1 MANNKRR
8 QPETSQIATPHRHAL
23 LRPFLDGE
31 ATLQQVA
38 LDSGVSYR
46 TVQRWLARYRVDGP
60 AGLARRPRADAT
72 KRKLSADLV
81 ALTEGLALSK
91 PRLPVAVIYRQVR
104 QTALARDGRKGGRP
118 RKLTAKQVA
127 MARQLLQDPKQQV
140 TEVAK
145 MLGVARS
152 TLYMALR
159 SESTVKGDK

>member
-1 MANNKRR
+1 MANNKHR

-81 ALTEGLALSK
+81 ALIEGLALSK

-104 QTALARDGRKGGRP
+104 QTALARDWWP
-118 RKLTAKQVA
+118 PSYSSVYSII
-127 MARQLLQDPKQQV
+127 RQLDVDLLVLAHEGAAAYRDRFELVFRHRAERPNDIWQADH
-140 TEVAK
+140 T
-145 MLGVARS
+145 
-152 TLYMALR
+152 
-159 SESTVKGDK
+159 

>member
-72 KRKLSADLV
+72 KRKPIPTLE
-81 ALTEGLALSK
+81 T
-91 PRLPVAVIYRQVR
+91 
-104 QTALARDGRKGGRP
+104 QTQMNEAQRI
-118 RKLTAKQVA
+118 
-127 MARQLLQDPKQQV
+127 
-140 TEVAK
+140 
-145 MLGVARS
+145 
-152 TLYMALR
+152 
-159 SESTVKGDK
+159 